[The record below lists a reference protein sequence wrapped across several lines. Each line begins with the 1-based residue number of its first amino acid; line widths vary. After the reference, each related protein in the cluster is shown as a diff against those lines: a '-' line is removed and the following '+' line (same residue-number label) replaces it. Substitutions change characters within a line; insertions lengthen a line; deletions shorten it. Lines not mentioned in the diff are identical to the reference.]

1 MDLRER
7 TRQAGGR
14 AGSSAVDTAF
24 FVALLWVVEI
34 IDVITR
40 HAVDR
45 FASLRAW
52 EFTDLPS
59 IFTFSFAHYGWAH
72 LIGNTALLLPFGFL
86 LGLSGRR
93 VAVQVTLVVM
103 VCTGLAAWALTPPH
117 SATAG
122 ASGIVFGWLT
132 YLIVRG
138 EQALDRGCTRPRAP
152 RRVRLRPVGRSPRGT
167 GRVVAW
173 APRRRGRR
181 TAVCLAH
188 QRQALA
194 SSILSKPRRVGQAA
208 AACCEAASRRE
219 VNADAAATTAPNTA
233 RIAPTRE
240 HHS

>member
-103 VCTGLAAWALTPPH
+103 VCSGLAAWALTPPH

-138 EQALDRGCTRPRAP
+138 AWSKRWTEVALGLALLAVFGYVLWGVLPGAQGVSWQGHLGGAAGGLLSAWIINDK
-152 RRVRLRPVGRSPRGT
+152 RS
-167 GRVVAW
+167 
-173 APRRRGRR
+173 RRRF
-181 TAVCLAH
+181 
-188 QRQALA
+188 
-194 SSILSKPRRVGQAA
+194 
-208 AACCEAASRRE
+208 
-219 VNADAAATTAPNTA
+219 
-233 RIAPTRE
+233 
-240 HHS
+240 

>member
-7 TRQAGGR
+7 TRQASGR

-103 VCTGLAAWALTPPH
+103 VCSGLAAWALTPPH

-138 EQALDRGCTRPRAP
+138 AWSKRWTEVALGLALLAYGVLRG
-152 RRVRLRPVGRSPRGT
+152 
-167 GRVVAW
+167 
-173 APRRRGRR
+173 
-181 TAVCLAH
+181 
-188 QRQALA
+188 
-194 SSILSKPRRVGQAA
+194 
-208 AACCEAASRRE
+208 SR
-219 VNADAAATTAPNTA
+219 TA
-233 RIAPTRE
+233 RIASAGLVGLATLKVFLFDLAGLEGPLRAL
-240 HHS
+240 SFLGLGAALIGIGLVYQRLVFAPGRPAGVS

>member
-138 EQALDRGCTRPRAP
+138 GTQFHPEKSQTLGLALLAVFGYVLWGVLPGAQGVSWHGHLGGAAGGLLSAWLINDK
-152 RRVRLRPVGRSPRGT
+152 RS
-167 GRVVAW
+167 
-173 APRRRGRR
+173 RRRF
-181 TAVCLAH
+181 
-188 QRQALA
+188 
-194 SSILSKPRRVGQAA
+194 
-208 AACCEAASRRE
+208 
-219 VNADAAATTAPNTA
+219 
-233 RIAPTRE
+233 
-240 HHS
+240 

>member
-103 VCTGLAAWALTPPH
+103 VCSGLAAWALTPPH

-122 ASGIVFGWLT
+122 ASGVVFGWLT

-138 EQALDRGCTRPRAP
+138 AWSKRWTEVALGLALLAVFGYVLWGVLPRHRACRGRGTSAARPAGCCLPGSSTTSARVVDSEQTPK
-152 RRVRLRPVGRSPRGT
+152 GRSGSC
-167 GRVVAW
+167 RVL
-173 APRRRGRR
+173 RGRL
-181 TAVCLAH
+181 TA
-188 QRQALA
+188 
-194 SSILSKPRRVGQAA
+194 
-208 AACCEAASRRE
+208 
-219 VNADAAATTAPNTA
+219 
-233 RIAPTRE
+233 
-240 HHS
+240 